1 MRRQSAGGRVLAIG
15 VDRGH
20 CVTHRHAGEMNTT
33 IAEQRT
39 GAHQQRLDPLLPEA
53 RENSVDVTAV
63 ACEEH
68 LDLPSEG
75 GRRGLGISG
84 LPLGVWEFRVDKQAE
99 ARRTRQQQRRTPTR
113 TRVGLCPLLS

>member
-1 MRRQSAGGRVLAIG
+1 
-15 VDRGH
+15 
-20 CVTHRHAGEMNTT
+20 MNTAV
-33 IAEQRT
+33 AEQRIGT
-39 GAHQQRLDPLLPEA
+39 HQERLDLLLPEA
-53 RENSVDVTAV
+53 RESSVDLADV

-68 LDLPSEG
+68 FDLPSKD

-84 LPLGVWEFRVDKQAE
+84 PPLGIWEVRVDKQAE